1 MELFLRYSELKGLSP
16 QTIKFHEQKI
26 NRFLHF
32 AKSRKIS
39 PELIEDFK
47 EYLLQTNSPATINTI
62 LHALRAFC
70 NWGESQGFLKGMA
83 KEISSMTDILEN
95 LAGWTI
101 DL

>member
-1 MELFLRYSELKGLSP
+1 LELFLKHSELKGLSP

-47 EYLLQTNSPATINTI
+47 EYLLQTNSPATINIYISTPY
-62 LHALRAFC
+62 APSAT
-70 NWGESQGFLKGMA
+70 EEKA
-83 KEISSMTDILEN
+83 KVF
-95 LAGWTI
+95 
-101 DL
+101 